1 MSVKGRGQWSAEEF
15 VESARIDYRGNVEHC
30 GRVLAQ
36 SRHDEAEAL
45 EAVRLAVLDAIAHGV
60 TEAEAA
66 RLGQVDRMTV
76 RKWRGKR

>member
-1 MSVKGRGQWSAEEF
+1 MTDHRS
-15 VESARIDYRGNVEHC
+15 NVEHC
-30 GRVLAQ
+30 GKALAQ
-36 SRHDEAEAL
+36 SRLELTHAGHTLDQARHDQAAAL